1 MQAWLFNVR
10 GRLTDGGLVMLN
22 APDAVWGKPTRH

>member
-1 MQAWLFNVR
+1 MRAWLFNMR

-22 APDAVWGKPTRH
+22 APTQYEYTYAT